1 VGTEKRERQKANRAL
16 KHQQMAQART
26 RKRSLRMAALVV
38 GGIAALVALVWV
50 ASLVVS
56 NDDDQPPAVPVV
68 TTGEPATTEP
78 TEPAATEPPA
88 DES

>member
-16 KHQQMAQART
+16 KQHQMEQARS
-26 RKRSLRMAALVV
+26 RRRGLRLAALVV

-56 NDDDQPPAVPVV
+56 DDDEQPPAVPVV
-68 TTGEPATTEP
+68 TTIEPDT
-78 TEPAATEPPA
+78 TEPAA